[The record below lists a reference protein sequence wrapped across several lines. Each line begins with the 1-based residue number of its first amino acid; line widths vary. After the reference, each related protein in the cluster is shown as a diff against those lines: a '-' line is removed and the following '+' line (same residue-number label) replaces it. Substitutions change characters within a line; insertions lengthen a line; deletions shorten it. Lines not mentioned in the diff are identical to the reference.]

1 MICDKIFYMTF
12 NDLRKNAYKS
22 SVSQN
27 VAQKK
32 IQVQKE
38 DLSSQKEK
46 SKKEKHKSQNPE
58 LNAASDAL
66 VSGGLLKVPVSKK
79 EADGRDS
86 VYRRVAKFL
95 LIIGVDEAAK
105 ILPHLT
111 EEQTEKI
118 IPEIASIRSVSPEE
132 TRQILEE
139 FETLL
144 KNAREG
150 GGIDTAREILRKAY
164 GEKKAKELID
174 KSVPFPLEKPFEYL
188 NDIDNERINLL
199 LKEESVQVKAL
210 ILSHLNPKKAASVIN
225 LMDSKE
231 KSEVAFRLL
240 KLEPVSPEV
249 IKNLD
254 EILHKK
260 VLLQNSQRTNSLDGK
275 NILAEILKKMSFST
289 ENSILSKISTEEPSL
304 ANDLRE
310 RLFTVDDVVSSDDRF
325 VQETLMMYSN
335 YEIACLVYKR
345 EEKFTKKIFQ
355 CISQGRVSQVQEEL
369 NINQTFLKSECDKI
383 YSKFLNTLRNAFEEG
398 KLFIKNRTDDV
409 YI

>member
-132 TRQILEE
+132 TSQILEE

-254 EILHKK
+254 EVLHKK

-275 NILAEILKKMSFST
+275 KILAEILKKMSFST

>member
-86 VYRRVAKFL
+86 VYRRVAKFF

-231 KSEVAFRLL
+231 KSEAAFRLL

-254 EILHKK
+254 EVLHKK

-409 YI
+409 YV

>member
-27 VAQKK
+27 VAPKK

-132 TRQILEE
+132 TSQILEE

-254 EILHKK
+254 EVLHKK

-275 NILAEILKKMSFST
+275 KILAEILKKMSFST

-310 RLFTVDDVVSSDDRF
+310 RLFTVDDVVNSDDRF

>member
-27 VAQKK
+27 AAQKK

-254 EILHKK
+254 EVLHKK

-310 RLFTVDDVVSSDDRF
+310 RLFTVDDVVNSDDRF
-325 VQETLMMYSN
+325 VQEILMMYSN

>member
-12 NDLRKNAYKS
+12 NDLRKKAYKS

-27 VAQKK
+27 VVQKK
-32 IQVQKE
+32 IPVQKE

-150 GGIDTAREILRKAY
+150 GGIDTAREILKKAY

-254 EILHKK
+254 EVLHKK

-275 NILAEILKKMSFST
+275 KILAEILKKMSFST

-310 RLFTVDDVVSSDDRF
+310 RLFTVDDVLNSDDRF

>member
-199 LKEESVQVKAL
+199 LKEESVQVKVL

-254 EILHKK
+254 EVLHKK

>member
-27 VAQKK
+27 AAQKK

-150 GGIDTAREILRKAY
+150 GGIDTAREILKKAY

-275 NILAEILKKMSFST
+275 KILAEILKKMSFST

-310 RLFTVDDVVSSDDRF
+310 RLFTVDDVVNSDDRF
-325 VQETLMMYSN
+325 VQEILMMYSN

>member
-27 VAQKK
+27 AAQKK

-132 TRQILEE
+132 TSQILEE

-254 EILHKK
+254 EVLHKK

-275 NILAEILKKMSFST
+275 KILAEILKKMSFST

-325 VQETLMMYSN
+325 VQEILMMYSN

>member
-1 MICDKIFYMTF
+1 MTF

-22 SVSQN
+22 SVSKTLG
-27 VAQKK
+27 QKDSQVK
-32 IQVQKE
+32 KEDFSVQKE
-38 DLSSQKEK
+38 
-46 SKKEKHKSQNPE
+46 KKEKHKSQNPE

-66 VSGGLLKVPVSKK
+66 ISGGLLKVPVSKK

-132 TRQILEE
+132 TSQILEE
-139 FETLL
+139 FESLL
-144 KNAREG
+144 KTAREG
-150 GGIDTAREILRKAY
+150 GGIDTAREILKKAY

-188 NDIDNERINLL
+188 NDIDKERINLL

-210 ILSHLNPKKAASVIN
+210 VLSRLNPKKAASVIN

-249 IKNLD
+249 IKSLD
-254 EILHKK
+254 EALHKK
-260 VLLQNSQRTNSLDGK
+260 LLLQNSQKTNSIDGK
-275 NILAEILKKMSFST
+275 NVLAEILKKMSFST
-289 ENSILSKISTEEPSL
+289 ENSILSKISSEEPSL

-310 RLFTVDDVVSSDDRF
+310 RLFTVDDVVNSDDRF
-325 VQETLMMYSN
+325 IQETLMMYSN

-345 EEKFTKKIFQ
+345 DENFTKKIFQ
-355 CISQGRVSQVQEEL
+355 CISQGRISQVQDEL
-369 NINQTFLKSECDKI
+369 NINQAFSKSDCDKI

-409 YI
+409 YV

>member
-1 MICDKIFYMTF
+1 MTF

-22 SVSQN
+22 SVSKTLG
-27 VAQKK
+27 QKDSQVK
-32 IQVQKE
+32 KEDFSVQKE
-38 DLSSQKEK
+38 
-46 SKKEKHKSQNPE
+46 KKEKHKSQNPE

-66 VSGGLLKVPVSKK
+66 ISGGLLKVPVSKK

-132 TRQILEE
+132 TNQILEE
-139 FETLL
+139 FESLL
-144 KNAREG
+144 KTAREG
-150 GGIDTAREILRKAY
+150 GGIDTAREILKKAY

-188 NDIDNERINLL
+188 NDIDKERINLL

-210 ILSHLNPKKAASVIN
+210 VLSRLNPKKAASVIN

-249 IKNLD
+249 IKSLD
-254 EILHKK
+254 EALHKK
-260 VLLQNSQRTNSLDGK
+260 LLLQNSQKTNSIDGK
-275 NILAEILKKMSFST
+275 NVLAEILKKMSFST
-289 ENSILSKISTEEPSL
+289 ENSILSKISSEEPSL

-310 RLFTVDDVVSSDDRF
+310 RLFTVDDVVNSDDRF
-325 VQETLMMYSN
+325 IQETLMMYSN

-345 EEKFTKKIFQ
+345 DENFTKKIFQ
-355 CISQGRVSQVQEEL
+355 CISQGRISQVQDEL
-369 NINQTFLKSECDKI
+369 NINQAFSKSECDKI

-409 YI
+409 YV

>member
-27 VAQKK
+27 VAPKK

-254 EILHKK
+254 EVLHKK

-310 RLFTVDDVVSSDDRF
+310 RLFTVDDVVNSDDRF
-325 VQETLMMYSN
+325 VQEILMMHSN

>member
-27 VAQKK
+27 VAPKK

-86 VYRRVAKFL
+86 VYRHVAKFL

-132 TRQILEE
+132 TSQILEE

-254 EILHKK
+254 EVLHKK

-275 NILAEILKKMSFST
+275 KILAEILKKMSFST

-325 VQETLMMYSN
+325 VQEILMMYSN

>member
-27 VAQKK
+27 VVQKK
-32 IQVQKE
+32 IPVQKE

-174 KSVPFPLEKPFEYL
+174 KSIPFPLEKPFEYL
-188 NDIDNERINLL
+188 DDIDNERINLL

-254 EILHKK
+254 EVLHKK

-275 NILAEILKKMSFST
+275 KILAEILKKMSFST

-310 RLFTVDDVVSSDDRF
+310 RLFTVDDVVNSDDRF

-355 CISQGRVSQVQEEL
+355 CISQGRVSQVQEEF

>member
-27 VAQKK
+27 AAQKK

-132 TRQILEE
+132 TSQILEE

-150 GGIDTAREILRKAY
+150 GGIDTAREILKKAY

-254 EILHKK
+254 EVLHKK

-275 NILAEILKKMSFST
+275 KILAEILKKMSFST

-310 RLFTVDDVVSSDDRF
+310 RLFTVDDVVNSDDRF

-355 CISQGRVSQVQEEL
+355 CISQGRVSQVQEEF

>member
-1 MICDKIFYMTF
+1 MTF

-22 SVSQN
+22 SVSKTLG
-27 VAQKK
+27 QKDSQVK
-32 IQVQKE
+32 KEDFSVQKE
-38 DLSSQKEK
+38 
-46 SKKEKHKSQNPE
+46 KKEKHKSQNPE

-66 VSGGLLKVPVSKK
+66 ISGGLLKVPVSKK

-132 TRQILEE
+132 TSQILEE
-139 FETLL
+139 FESLL
-144 KNAREG
+144 KTAREG
-150 GGIDTAREILRKAY
+150 GGIDTAREILKKAY

-254 EILHKK
+254 EVLHKK

-310 RLFTVDDVVSSDDRF
+310 RLFTVDDVVNSDDRF
-325 VQETLMMYSN
+325 IQETLMMYSN

-345 EEKFTKKIFQ
+345 DENFTKKIFQ
-355 CISQGRVSQVQEEL
+355 CISQGRISQVQDEL
-369 NINQTFLKSECDKI
+369 NINQAFSKLECDKI

-409 YI
+409 YV

>member
-150 GGIDTAREILRKAY
+150 GGIDTAREILKKAY

-254 EILHKK
+254 EVLHKK

-310 RLFTVDDVVSSDDRF
+310 RLFTVDDVINSDDRF

>member
-32 IQVQKE
+32 IQVLKE

-66 VSGGLLKVPVSKK
+66 VSGGLLKVHVSKK

-150 GGIDTAREILRKAY
+150 GGIDTAREILKKAY

-254 EILHKK
+254 EVLHKK

-275 NILAEILKKMSFST
+275 KILAEILKKMSFST

-325 VQETLMMYSN
+325 VQEILMMYSN

>member
-275 NILAEILKKMSFST
+275 KILAEILKKMSFST

-310 RLFTVDDVVSSDDRF
+310 RLFTVDDVVNSDDRF

>member
-27 VAQKK
+27 AAQKK

-46 SKKEKHKSQNPE
+46 SKKKKHKSQNPE

-254 EILHKK
+254 EVLHKK

-275 NILAEILKKMSFST
+275 KILAEILKKMSFST

>member
-27 VAQKK
+27 AAQKK

-150 GGIDTAREILRKAY
+150 GGIDTAREILKKAY

-254 EILHKK
+254 EVLHKK

-325 VQETLMMYSN
+325 VQEILMMYSN

-355 CISQGRVSQVQEEL
+355 CISQGRVSQVQEEF

>member
-27 VAQKK
+27 AAQKK

-188 NDIDNERINLL
+188 NEIDNERINLL

-254 EILHKK
+254 EVLHKK

-275 NILAEILKKMSFST
+275 KILAEILKKMSFST

-310 RLFTVDDVVSSDDRF
+310 RLFTVDAVVNSDDSF

-345 EEKFTKKIFQ
+345 GEKFTKKIFQ

>member
-27 VAQKK
+27 AAQKK
-32 IQVQKE
+32 IQFQKE

-254 EILHKK
+254 EVLHKK

-275 NILAEILKKMSFST
+275 KILAEILKKMSFST

-310 RLFTVDDVVSSDDRF
+310 RLFTVDDVVNSDDRF

-355 CISQGRVSQVQEEL
+355 CISQGRVSQVQEEF

>member
-27 VAQKK
+27 VAPKK

-254 EILHKK
+254 EVLHKK

-325 VQETLMMYSN
+325 VQEILMMYSN

>member
-32 IQVQKE
+32 IQVQNE

-46 SKKEKHKSQNPE
+46 SKNEKHKSQNPE
-58 LNAASDAL
+58 LNAASDTL

-150 GGIDTAREILRKAY
+150 GGIDTAREILKKAY

-254 EILHKK
+254 EVLHKK

-275 NILAEILKKMSFST
+275 KILAEILKKMSFST

>member
-32 IQVQKE
+32 FQVQKE

-132 TRQILEE
+132 TSQILEE

-150 GGIDTAREILRKAY
+150 GGIDTAREILKKAY

-254 EILHKK
+254 EVLHKK

-275 NILAEILKKMSFST
+275 KILAEILKKMSFST

>member
-254 EILHKK
+254 EVLHKK

-409 YI
+409 YV

>member
-32 IQVQKE
+32 FQVQKE

-144 KNAREG
+144 KNARES

-254 EILHKK
+254 EVLHKK

-275 NILAEILKKMSFST
+275 KILAEILKKMSFST

-310 RLFTVDDVVSSDDRF
+310 RLFTVDDVINSDDRF
-325 VQETLMMYSN
+325 VQEILMMYSN

>member
-132 TRQILEE
+132 TSQILEE

-254 EILHKK
+254 EVLHKK

-310 RLFTVDDVVSSDDRF
+310 RLFTVDDVVNSDDRF

>member
-254 EILHKK
+254 EVLHKK

-275 NILAEILKKMSFST
+275 KILAEILKKMSFST

-310 RLFTVDDVVSSDDRF
+310 RLFTVDDVINSDDRF
-325 VQETLMMYSN
+325 VQEILMMYSN

>member
-27 VAQKK
+27 VVQKK
-32 IQVQKE
+32 IPVQKE

-254 EILHKK
+254 EVLHKK

-275 NILAEILKKMSFST
+275 KILAEILKKMSFST

-310 RLFTVDDVVSSDDRF
+310 RLFTVDDVVNSDDRF

-355 CISQGRVSQVQEEL
+355 CISQGRVSQVQEEF

>member
-38 DLSSQKEK
+38 NLSSQKEK

-254 EILHKK
+254 EVLHKK

-310 RLFTVDDVVSSDDRF
+310 RLFTVDDVVNSDDRF
-325 VQETLMMYSN
+325 VQEILMMYSN

>member
-1 MICDKIFYMTF
+1 MTF

-22 SVSQN
+22 SVSKTLG
-27 VAQKK
+27 QKDSQVK
-32 IQVQKE
+32 KEDFSVQKE
-38 DLSSQKEK
+38 
-46 SKKEKHKSQNPE
+46 KKEKHKSQNPE

-66 VSGGLLKVPVSKK
+66 ISGGLLKVPVSKK

-132 TRQILEE
+132 TSQILEE
-139 FETLL
+139 FESLL
-144 KNAREG
+144 KTAREG
-150 GGIDTAREILRKAY
+150 GGIDTAREILKKAY

-188 NDIDNERINLL
+188 NDIDKERINLL

-210 ILSHLNPKKAASVIN
+210 VLSRLNPKKAASVIN

-249 IKNLD
+249 IKSLD
-254 EILHKK
+254 EALHKK
-260 VLLQNSQRTNSLDGK
+260 LLLQNSQKTNSIDGK
-275 NILAEILKKMSFST
+275 NVLAEILKKMSFST
-289 ENSILSKISTEEPSL
+289 ENSILSKISSEEPSL

-310 RLFTVDDVVSSDDRF
+310 RLFTVDDVVNSDDRF
-325 VQETLMMYSN
+325 IQETLMMYSN

-345 EEKFTKKIFQ
+345 DENFTKKIFQ
-355 CISQGRVSQVQEEL
+355 CISQGRISQVQDEL
-369 NINQTFLKSECDKI
+369 NINQAFSKSECDKI
-383 YSKFLNTLRNAFEEG
+383 YSKFLNTLRNSFEEG

-409 YI
+409 YV

>member
-132 TRQILEE
+132 TSQILEE

-254 EILHKK
+254 EVLHKK

-310 RLFTVDDVVSSDDRF
+310 RLFTVDDVVNSDDRF
-325 VQETLMMYSN
+325 VQEILMMYSN

>member
-132 TRQILEE
+132 TSQILEE

-150 GGIDTAREILRKAY
+150 GGIDTAREILKKAY

-254 EILHKK
+254 EVLHKK

-275 NILAEILKKMSFST
+275 KILAEILKKMSFST

-310 RLFTVDDVVSSDDRF
+310 RLFTVDDVVNSDDRF

-355 CISQGRVSQVQEEL
+355 CISQGRVSQVQEEF

>member
-27 VAQKK
+27 AAQKK

-132 TRQILEE
+132 TSQILEE

-254 EILHKK
+254 EVLHKK

-275 NILAEILKKMSFST
+275 KILAEILKKMSFST

>member
-27 VAQKK
+27 AAQKK

-132 TRQILEE
+132 TSQILEE

-254 EILHKK
+254 EVLHKK

-310 RLFTVDDVVSSDDRF
+310 RLFTVDDVVNSDDRF
-325 VQETLMMYSN
+325 VQEILMMYSN

>member
-27 VAQKK
+27 AAQKK

-118 IPEIASIRSVSPEE
+118 IPEIASIRSVSSEE

-254 EILHKK
+254 EVLHKK

-310 RLFTVDDVVSSDDRF
+310 RLFTVDDVVNSDDRF

>member
-1 MICDKIFYMTF
+1 MICDKILYMTF

-27 VAQKK
+27 AAQKK

-111 EEQTEKI
+111 EEQTAKI
-118 IPEIASIRSVSPEE
+118 IPEIDSIRSVSPEE
-132 TRQILEE
+132 TSQILEE

-254 EILHKK
+254 EVLHKK

-275 NILAEILKKMSFST
+275 KILAEILKKMSFST

-310 RLFTVDDVVSSDDRF
+310 RLFTVDDVVNSDDRF
-325 VQETLMMYSN
+325 VQEILMMYSN

-409 YI
+409 YV

>member
-32 IQVQKE
+32 FQVQKE

-132 TRQILEE
+132 TSQILEE

-254 EILHKK
+254 EVLHKK